1 MQLLHAA
8 SPISDLYLPATHNMH
23 AVPSGPVDPVLH
35 VQSVCSS
42 LAAGAFERTG
52 HSKHEYP
59 VLLPII
65 GEYSPSAQLL
75 QIALPLEVL

>member
-8 SPISDLYLPATHNMH
+8 SPFSDLYLPAAHNMH

-35 VQSVCSS
+35 VQSVGSS

-52 HSKHEYP
+52 HSKHDSADW
-59 VLLPII
+59 LPNT
-65 GEYSPSAQLL
+65 GEYRPSAQWL
-75 QIALPLEVL
+75 QTALPLEFL